1 MSQQTEQIQGTA
13 TSTWT
18 IDPAHSAVEFGVRH
32 MMISTVRGRFAKVSG
47 TLVLDDE
54 DVTRSK
60 VEVEIDAD
68 SIDTREEKRDAHLR
82 SADFFEVEKY
92 PKLTFVSRRVERSGD
107 GLKVT
112 GDLTIRDTTKE
123 VVLDVEDL
131 GRVKDPWG
139 GDRAS
144 FSATGKLQRSEYG
157 LKWNQALEAGGVM
170 VSDEVKLIIEA
181 QLVRS

>member
-47 TLVLDDE
+47 TLVLDEE

-107 GLKVT
+107 VLKVT

-144 FSATGKLQRSEYG
+144 FSATGKLQRSDYG

>member
-1 MSQQTEQIQGTA
+1 MSQQTGQIQETA

-32 MMISTVRGRFAKVSG
+32 MMISTVRGRFAKVTG
-47 TLVLDDE
+47 TLVLDEE

-92 PKLTFVSRRVERSGD
+92 PRLTFVSRRVERSGD
-107 GLKVT
+107 GLKVR

-157 LKWNQALEAGGVM
+157 LQWNQALEAGGVM

>member
-47 TLVLDDE
+47 TLVLDEE

>member
-1 MSQQTEQIQGTA
+1 MSQQAQQIQETG

-18 IDPAHSAVEFGVRH
+18 IDPAHSAVEFSVRH
-32 MMISTVRGRFAKVSG
+32 MMITTVRGRFAKVSG
-47 TLVLDDE
+47 TLVLDE
-54 DVTRSK
+54 ADVTRSK

-139 GDRAS
+139 GERAS
-144 FSATGKLQRSEYG
+144 FSATGKLQRSDYG
-157 LKWNQALEAGGVM
+157 LTWNQALEAGGVL
-170 VSDEVKLIIEA
+170 VSEDVKLMIEA